1 MSEQKIKIDD
11 VEYLTGTT
19 AKYLQNKDKGIP
31 NDGYVIKAFLPG
43 LICKVKIKPKK
54 KIKAGDTILVL
65 EAMKMLNLITLKED
79 IIIKEVL
86 VKEGDIVAKDQ
97 ILVVY
102 EPIVKKK
109 KK

>member
-1 MSEQKIKIDD
+1 MANEKIRIDD
-11 VEYLTGTT
+11 AEYLTEVTD
-19 AKYLQNKDKGIP
+19 KYLQNKDKGI
-31 NDGYVIKAFLPG
+31 NKEGHAIKAFLPG
-43 LICKVKIKPKK
+43 LIGKVKIKPKK

-65 EAMKMLNLITLKED
+65 EAMKMLNQITLKDD

-102 EPIVKKK
+102 EPIIKKK
-109 KK
+109 K